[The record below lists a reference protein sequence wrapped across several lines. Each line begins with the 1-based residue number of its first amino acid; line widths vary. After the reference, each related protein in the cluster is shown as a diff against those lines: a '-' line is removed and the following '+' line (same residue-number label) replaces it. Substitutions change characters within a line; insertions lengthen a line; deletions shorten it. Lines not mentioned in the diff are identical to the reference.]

1 MTNII
6 SIIIIIITIIIIID
20 IATVVTN
27 IIRCPNLGFIAQL
40 EHRPAGRQSSVFG
53 IIRITIINLG
63 KIIIMISII
72 VRGIFII
79 IVRGIIIIMI
89 FIINMIIMIIRLIE
103 SPNMMLHAC
112 RPSLLESFSYNH

>member
-72 VRGIFII
+72 VRGIIT
-79 IVRGIIIIMI
+79 IMI